1 MAWILKIVI
10 LAVILSSFFHLSDNY
25 YFINVYVGYMYIN
38 HWKIQKLSA
47 IILVPAMFYLI
58 YYLINLSNLSYND
71 VITDLSSLTG
81 VLYVVLL
88 SFVLFMHS
96 SLGIETILEDYVHNA
111 YYRNFL

>member
-1 MAWILKIVI
+1 
-10 LAVILSSFFHLSDNY
+10 
-25 YFINVYVGYMYIN
+25 MYIN
-38 HWKIQKLSA
+38 HWKIQRLSA

-88 SFVLFMHS
+88 SLVLFMHS

-111 YYRNFL
+111 YYQKFFISLSKIIHVILFLITLVCLYLVVCA

>member
-1 MAWILKIVI
+1 
-10 LAVILSSFFHLSDNY
+10 
-25 YFINVYVGYMYIN
+25 MYIN
-38 HWKIQKLSA
+38 HWKIQRLSA

-81 VLYVVLL
+81 GLYVVLL

-111 YYRNFL
+111 YYQKFFISLSKIIHVILFLITLVCLYLVVGA